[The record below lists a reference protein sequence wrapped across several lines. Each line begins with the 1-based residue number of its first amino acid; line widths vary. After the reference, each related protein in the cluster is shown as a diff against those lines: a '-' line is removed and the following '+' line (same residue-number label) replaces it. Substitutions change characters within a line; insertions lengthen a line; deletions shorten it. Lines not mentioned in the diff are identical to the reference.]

1 MQKLNLPSYSFKLKN
16 TKNKTLIFD
25 KFRKKY
31 VVLTPEEWV
40 RQHIACFLLEEKKY
54 PISLIS
60 IEKQLL
66 INNLKK
72 RTDIIIFNAFGNPEI
87 MVECKAPSIK
97 ITQETFDQIARYNL
111 KIKANYLFVT
121 NGLDHFYCQMDFE
134 NETYVFLQELPDFI
148 KKTL

>member
-1 MQKLNLPSYSFKLKN
+1 MQKLNLPSYSFKLKS
-16 TKNKTLIFD
+16 KENKTLIFD

-40 RQHIACFLLEEKKY
+40 RQHVASFLLEEKKY

-60 IEKQLL
+60 IEKQFLV
-66 INNLKK
+66 NNLKK
-72 RTDIIIFNAFGNPEI
+72 RTDIIIFNASGNPEI
-87 MVECKAPSIK
+87 MVECKAPTVK

-111 KIKANYLFVT
+111 KMKANYLFVT

-134 NETYVFLQELPDFI
+134 NETYIFLQELPDFI

>member
-16 TKNKTLIFD
+16 TKNKTFIFD

-40 RQHIACFLLEEKKY
+40 RQHVACFLLEEKKY
-54 PISLIS
+54 PISLIA
-60 IEKQLL
+60 IEKQLI

-72 RTDIIIFNAFGNPEI
+72 RTDIIVFNSSGNPEI